1 MQSLQLPYSSPQRN
15 AVSYG
20 NTPQLSMEPFIESQ
34 AELLPQMEELRARKE
49 YQDAQ
54 LRLAQQERQD
64 ARRDANVAMGIK
76 GVETGVNLATNPTLQ
91 KYGAKVWNALK
102 PKPPTPVIE
111 QLIPGVNDTRLATNT
126 ARGVVS
132 DVGGWTEGIGRS
144 VSTESPSLL
153 TRATDFKGILP
164 RFGGEG
170 IAAGAG
176 NLAMQAIPGA
186 VNYGL
191 ERAIIGKKAT
201 GSEQAVSDVATSF
214 SSFMLGGPI
223 GLGLNLGKIG
233 FREFA
238 KKNCIIV
245 ETCYGHDS
253 DETNLAREYRNK
265 YFSKEI
271 LRGYYAFSEPIVE
284 LMEQYPEVK
293 AYYRKSL
300 VEPLLRVAKWK
311 LGYTKE
317 HPTITDCAIAA
328 NHTNLWHDLGA
339 SIKSFTRNTGE
350 VV

>member
-1 MQSLQLPYSSPQRN
+1 MLTGIQPDM
-15 AVSYG
+15 ASYV
-20 NTPQLSMEPFIESQ
+20 ESQ

-54 LRLAQQERQD
+54 LRLAKQERQD

-76 GVETGVNLATNPTLQ
+76 GVETGVNLATNPTFQ
-91 KYGAKVWNALK
+91 KYGRNVWNALK
-102 PKPPTPVIE
+102 PKPPVMDIYSETGVPGDTANLGSSAGDLLTTTGTPS
-111 QLIPGVNDTRLATNT
+111 A
-126 ARGVVS
+126 
-132 DVGGWTEGIGRS
+132 
-144 VSTESPSLL
+144 PSLL
-153 TRATDFKGILP
+153 NRISDYKGI
-164 RFGGEG
+164 RFAGEG
-170 IAAGAG
+170 MGANAG
-176 NLAMQAIPGA
+176 NLAMATVVPAA

-245 ETCYGHDS
+245 ETCHGHDS

-265 YFSKEI
+265 YFSKEM
-271 LRGYYAFSEPIVE
+271 LRGYYVFSQPIVE

-300 VEPLLRVAKWK
+300 VEPLLRVAKWE